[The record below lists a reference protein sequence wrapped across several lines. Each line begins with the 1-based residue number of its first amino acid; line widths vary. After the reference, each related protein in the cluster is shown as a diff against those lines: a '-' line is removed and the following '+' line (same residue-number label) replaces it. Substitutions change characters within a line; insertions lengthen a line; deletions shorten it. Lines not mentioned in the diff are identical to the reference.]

1 MKKNAMLLCLALL
14 SVVMVAAKS
23 QKTFDVAAYLYPAYA
38 ADDPRLRPFWP
49 LGLGEW

>member
-38 ADDPRLRPFWP
+38 ACVPSGHW
-49 LGLGEW
+49 EWVNGRQ